1 MIHERNF
8 LFSGQVRIPGA
19 IIVRG
24 CVNHIL
30 HVAFFGKNDCVTN
43 FSQQFPSSEISP
55 QSRKIIPQANFYHF
69 KLIICRNEWLK
80 AVCFL
85 LINLSVTD
93 DVCLLK

>member
-1 MIHERNF
+1 MFYNICPNSYLNYVYISNLKTDE
-8 LFSGQVRIPGA
+8 
-19 IIVRG
+19 IIMRG

-80 AVCFL
+80 AVCFF
-85 LINLSVTD
+85 
-93 DVCLLK
+93 